1 VVANQDEVR
10 QLADACVVV
19 STKTRDVDAAAKLLQ
34 IAIRVLRVADPVLP
48 PDADL
53 DIAAFTHSKC
63 SAPRKACLR
72 ANLRRSFRWGTLC
85 EHVGN
90 RLRRVRAAVGRAVSL
105 TTQFGGDVT
114 QRHARMLFP

>member
-53 DIAAFTHSKC
+53 DIAAFN
-63 SAPRKACLR
+63 PQQM
-72 ANLRRSFRWGTLC
+72 FG
-85 EHVGN
+85 
-90 RLRRVRAAVGRAVSL
+90 AAEGVPAG
-105 TTQFGGDVT
+105 
-114 QRHARMLFP
+114 